1 MIIMKCENVKKDGK
15 QCGSYAIQDSKFC
28 YFHSPE
34 MVSKRKKASAEGGS
48 KLTESLEPVE
58 PIQLEQQ
65 GSVVALLQDTIN
77 RVRRVRK
84 DGSLDVKTANCIG
97 FLAGKI
103 VEANKITEKAKI
115 EDETDSQH
123 SELFDENPIESIRQV
138 RDGTIMMKKRAE
150 RNLMFDLKVKPNPSK
165 EAELRAKIKYFEQT
179 IRYADDTIHLA
190 ERRVKLQES
199 FSKLATND

>member
-1 MIIMKCENVKKDGK
+1 MKCEYVKKDGK

-48 KLTESLEPVE
+48 KSTQGLEPAE

-97 FLAGKI
+97 FLAGKM
-103 VEANKITEKAKI
+103 VEANKVTEKQK
-115 EDETDSQH
+115 EEENQDSKGDDSFQ
-123 SELFDENPIESIRQV
+123 ELFDEDPIRTATQIVEGYAQMI
-138 RDGTIMMKKRAE
+138 E
-150 RNLMFDLKVKPNPSK
+150 RKERYLFIENDPLEKLLKAKEIKELKVSQAETQEML
-165 EAELRAKIKYFEQT
+165 EALKIKTKMRE
-179 IRYADDTIHLA
+179 
-190 ERRVKLQES
+190 V
-199 FSKLATND
+199 ATKIDFVPAND